1 MLFNTRSQISSAMRC
16 AWPISSSG
24 SLCCCRRE
32 PFARFSAN
40 AEKNSGGASIVS
52 ATSRIAVHCSSVT
65 AALRHPSQ
73 TQYHNL
79 EFDNPRANSE
89 RIQSRPQLGFLL
101 TTAEA
106 TLDDEDLKPLWDW
119 IGGLE

>member
-1 MLFNTRSQISSAMRC
+1 
-16 AWPISSSG
+16 
-24 SLCCCRRE
+24 
-32 PFARFSAN
+32 
-40 AEKNSGGASIVS
+40 
-52 ATSRIAVHCSSVT
+52 VT

-79 EFDNPRANSE
+79 ELDNPRANSE
-89 RIQSRPQLGFLL
+89 RIQSRIQLGFLL

-119 IGGLE
+119 IGGLK